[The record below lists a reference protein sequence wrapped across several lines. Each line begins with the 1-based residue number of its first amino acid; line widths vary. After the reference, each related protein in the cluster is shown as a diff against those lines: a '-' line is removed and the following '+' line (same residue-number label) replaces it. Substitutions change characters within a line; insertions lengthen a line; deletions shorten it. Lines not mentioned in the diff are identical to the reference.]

1 MNNLPRISE
10 AELEVMKVLWNATS
24 PLTANEINQALE
36 EKSAW
41 SPKTVRTLIN
51 RLSKKNAI
59 SSYQEKGKVYTYAPL
74 ISQESYLQ
82 VETKSFLKRFYGTAL
97 KPLLVNFIK
106 EEKLSAEDIHEL
118 KQILDNKGEP
128 NKKKKTN

>member
-1 MNNLPRISE
+1 MDNLPRISE

-24 PLTANEINQALE
+24 PLTANEINQELE
-36 EKSAW
+36 EKSDW

-51 RLSKKNAI
+51 RLSKKKAI

-82 VETKSFLKRFYGTAL
+82 IETKSFLKRFYGVAL

-106 EEKLSAEDIHEL
+106 EEKLSAEDIYEL

-128 NKKKKTN
+128 NKKKDR